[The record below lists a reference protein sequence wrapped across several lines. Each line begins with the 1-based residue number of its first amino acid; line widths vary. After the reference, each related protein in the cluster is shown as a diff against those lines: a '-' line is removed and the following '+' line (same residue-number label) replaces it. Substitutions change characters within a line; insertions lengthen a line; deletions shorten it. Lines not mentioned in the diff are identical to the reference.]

1 VRIGEF
7 WLALVIAV
15 LASTGQVEAQ
25 QALKVAGQDAEP
37 YVVRDKS
44 SSVLTGIA
52 VEFINALGKDAGF
65 QVEYQPMIVADLIP
79 ALTSGKIDIIASN
92 LVITPKRKEQV
103 DFAAPYYVAPG
114 DALVSA
120 KSDTTPYKAL
130 ADLKGVAVGAVRG
143 SPHVNLLEKTGG
155 LSEVKVYDRLE
166 DAWAAIG
173 AGQVKVVLGPM
184 STTAYKS
191 KSGRLPSDVQMVT
204 SYQPV
209 MLGPIGLAVKK
220 GNTQLL
226 DRISKSQSKLATD
239 GTLKA
244 IYAKYGFEWTQ
255 PK

>member
-1 VRIGEF
+1 MYLRQMGFVVVAAI
-7 WLALVIAV
+7 
-15 LASTGQVEAQ
+15 LASMGMAEAQ
-25 QALKVAGQDAEP
+25 QPLKVAGQDAEP
-37 YVVRDKS
+37 YVVRDKAS
-44 SSVLTGIA
+44 GVLSGIA

-65 QVEYQPMIVADLIP
+65 QVEYQPMIAADLIP
-79 ALTSGKIDIIASN
+79 ALVSGKIDLIASN
-92 LVITPKRKEQV
+92 LVITPERKQQV
-103 DFAAPYYVAPG
+103 DFAAPYYIAPA

-120 KSDTTPYKAL
+120 KSNTTPYKTL
-130 ADLKGVAVGAVRG
+130 ADLKGIAVGALKG

-155 LSEVKVYDRLE
+155 FSEIKVYDKLE

-173 AGQVKVVLGPM
+173 AGQIKVVLGPM
-184 STTAYKS
+184 STTLYKS
-191 KSGRLPSDVQMVT
+191 KTGRLPVDVQMVT

-220 GNTQLL
+220 GNAQLL
-226 DRISKSQSKLATD
+226 ESINKSQSKLVAD

>member
-1 VRIGEF
+1 MSRTSVVCITHLGETMTDQIR
-7 WLALVIAV
+7 LV
-15 LASTGQVEAQ
+15 S
-25 QALKVAGQDAEP
+25 
-37 YVVRDKS
+37 VVWH
-44 SSVLTGIA
+44 VGCG
-52 VEFINALGKDAGF
+52 LGH
-65 QVEYQPMIVADLIP
+65 
-79 ALTSGKIDIIASN
+79 SGKIDIIASN
-92 LVITPKRKEQV
+92 LVITPERKEQV
-103 DFAAPYYVAPG
+103 DFAAPYYIAPG

-143 SPHVNLLEKTGG
+143 SPRVNLLEKTGG
-155 LSEVKVYDRLE
+155 FSEVKVYDRLE

-191 KSGRLPSDVQMVT
+191 KTGRLPSDVQMVT

-209 MLGPIGLAVKK
+209 LLGPIGLAVKK

>member
-15 LASTGQVEAQ
+15 LPSTGHVEAQ

-44 SSVLTGIA
+44 SGALTGIA

-92 LVITPKRKEQV
+92 LVITPERKEQV
-103 DFAAPYYVAPG
+103 DFAAPYYIAPG

-155 LSEVKVYDRLE
+155 FSEVKVYDRLE

-191 KSGRLPSDVQMVT
+191 KTGRLPSDVQMVT

-209 MLGPIGLAVKK
+209 LLGPIGLAVKK